1 MPKCNRAVVRNREG
15 WGQTNSEALRR
26 GGGSSIT
33 LEADLAAV
41 SGWATAGTRKV
52 AVLSDRVEVAAESR
66 EVRGAGLLGEGG
78 RNRRDQSTD
87 PSIASGIGEHP
98 SLRLCCRGRGR
109 PRLGTKPGFSWFP
122 LGRCDSAECAALAEG

>member
-1 MPKCNRAVVRNREG
+1 MPKCNRAAVRNREG

-33 LEADLAAV
+33 LGADLAAV
-41 SGWATAGTRKV
+41 SGWATAGPRKV

-78 RNRRDQSTD
+78 AKPTRSVDRSFHSFWNR
-87 PSIASGIGEHP
+87 
-98 SLRLCCRGRGR
+98 
-109 PRLGTKPGFSWFP
+109 GTPVP
-122 LGRCDSAECAALAEG
+122 AALLPR